1 MELKF
6 KPERLTIIRRLK
18 GITTADIERK
28 MREIGGYQNKLNID
42 RWEGSHC
49 LPNSFEKVE
58 LLAKATEV
66 PIGFYYYNN
75 VQVEMKDLKV
85 EILIVDTG
93 ERVNFNFL

>member
-18 GITTADIERK
+18 GITTTDIERS
-28 MREIGGYQNKLNID
+28 MREIGNYQNKLNID
-42 RWEGSHC
+42 RWEGGHC

-66 PIGFYYYNN
+66 PVGFYYYNN
-75 VQVEMKDLKV
+75 VQIEMKNFRVD
-85 EILIVDTG
+85 ILIVDTG
-93 ERVNFNFL
+93 ELTTFNFL